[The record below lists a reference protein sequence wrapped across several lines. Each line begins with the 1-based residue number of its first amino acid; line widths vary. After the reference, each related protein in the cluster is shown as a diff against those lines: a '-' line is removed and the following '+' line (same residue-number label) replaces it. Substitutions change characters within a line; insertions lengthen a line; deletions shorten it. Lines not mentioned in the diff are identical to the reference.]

1 MPAAAGGGAVADA
14 DDERCPDQ
22 LVSPGTDGLLVF
34 ETAYNKLKFYVS
46 NWSLDVQQHVL
57 NVSLCS
63 ENSGLKQHLFEFVRL
78 KYEMIEGSWEDIY
91 ATSQTKYE
99 GGKNK
104 KLCKTCYLFR
114 WWVN

>member
-1 MPAAAGGGAVADA
+1 MQVAHQNNSTLIIFA
-14 DDERCPDQ
+14 ILMANRNYS
-22 LVSPGTDGLLVF
+22 VWNIIVLLVF

-63 ENSGLKQHLFEFVRL
+63 ENSGLKQHLFELVRL

-91 ATSQTKYE
+91 AASQTKYE
-99 GGKNK
+99 GW
-104 KLCKTCYLFR
+104 LLWR
-114 WWVN
+114 EHHM